1 MNMSVLRLAWW
12 PTLLFVG
19 VMLALFAIEY
29 TSLIIPQQNAARL
42 EHIDRQIQELKQVQD
57 DRQKLID
64 EVHKEMRKYKQ

>member
-29 TSLIIPQQNAARL
+29 TSLIIPKQNASRL
-42 EHIDRQIQELKQVQD
+42 EHIERQIQELKQVQD
-57 DRQKLID
+57 DRAKIIG
-64 EVHKEMRKYKQ
+64 EFHKAMKHKQ